1 MSDKENTEQ
10 QSYQD
15 GCSVFSLSLIVITMS
30 DKENTEQQSYQ
41 DGWRQNQN
49 HHASTQ
55 AVVGHAVPL
64 WENIDIIVLCS
75 VAAPRGAAALNEL
88 VLFD

>member
-1 MSDKENTEQ
+1 MSDKEIPSNSPIRTV
-10 QSYQD
+10 
-15 GCSVFSLSLIVITMS
+15 GARIRIIM
-30 DKENTEQQSYQ
+30 
-41 DGWRQNQN
+41 
-49 HHASTQ
+49 STQ